1 MFERDASRL
10 MEKRVHI
17 VSFIRDYIG
26 GSGHDKG
33 VVGLSGGID
42 SALSYFLTCEALGPA
57 NTVGVIMQSKLSS
70 EESVKNAE
78 KIVAINNGMKR
89 YYDISPVVDGFRK
102 LLGAGSLGAGSLGEG
117 SLGEGSLGEG
127 SRLRLGNIQART
139 RMIILYNVAS
149 EIGGLVIGTGNK
161 SEILTG
167 YFTQY
172 GDGGCSIEPLGDL
185 YKTEVWELAKMVG
198 IPEEIIDKP
207 PSAELWKDQ
216 TDESELGVPYKTLD
230 EVLFL
235 LIEKNHL
242 PEEIEAL
249 GYNRKIVDRTVELVK
264 RSRYK
269 RHTPPYPQL
278 QTYNMQELL

>member
-1 MFERDASRL
+1 MFERDASSL

-42 SALSYFLTCEALGPA
+42 SALSYFFTCEALGPA

-70 EESVKNAE
+70 EESVKNSE

-89 YYDISPVVDGFRK
+89 YYDISPVVDGFCK
-102 LLGAGSLGAGSLGEG
+102 LLGEGA
-117 SLGEGSLGEG
+117 LGEG

-198 IPEEIIDKP
+198 IPEEIIDRP

-216 TDESELGVPYKTLD
+216 TDESELGMPYKTLD

-278 QTYNMQELL
+278 QTYNTQELF

>member
-42 SALSYFLTCEALGPA
+42 SALSYLLTCEALGPA
-57 NTVGVIMQSKLSS
+57 NTIGVIMPSKLSS

-89 YYDISPVVDGFRK
+89 YYDISPVVDGFCK
-102 LLGAGSLGAGSLGEG
+102 LLGEG
-117 SLGEGSLGEG
+117 SLKEG

-139 RMIILYNVAS
+139 RMVILYNVAS
-149 EIGGLVIGTGNK
+149 EIGGLVVGTGNK
-161 SEILTG
+161 TEILTG

-172 GDGGCSIEPLGDL
+172 GDGGVSFEPLGDL
-185 YKTEVWELAKMVG
+185 YKTEVWELAKVVG
-198 IPEEIIDKP
+198 IPEEIIKRP

-216 TDESELGVPYKTLD
+216 TDESELGMPYRTLD

-249 GYNRKIVDRTVELVK
+249 GYDRKIVDRAVELVE

-278 QTYNMQELL
+278 QTYNTQELL

>member
-1 MFERDASRL
+1 MFERDASSL

-42 SALSYFLTCEALGPA
+42 SALSYFFTCEALGPA

-70 EESVKNAE
+70 EESVKNSE

-89 YYDISPVVDGFRK
+89 YYDISPVVDGFCK
-102 LLGAGSLGAGSLGEG
+102 LLGEG
-117 SLGEGSLGEG
+117 SLGEGALGEG

-198 IPEEIIDKP
+198 IPEEIIDRP

-216 TDESELGVPYKTLD
+216 TDESELGMPYKTLD

-278 QTYNMQELL
+278 QTYNTQELL

>member
-26 GSGHDKG
+26 GSGCDKG

-57 NTVGVIMQSKLSS
+57 NTIGVIMPSKLSS

-78 KIVAINNGMKR
+78 KILAINSGMKR

-102 LLGAGSLGAGSLGEG
+102 LLGADSHREGSLKEG
-117 SLGEGSLGEG
+117 SLGEGA
-127 SRLRLGNIQART
+127 RLRLGNIQART

-149 EIGGLVIGTGNK
+149 EIGGLVVGTGNK
-161 SEILTG
+161 TEILTG

-172 GDGGCSIEPLGDL
+172 GDGGVSFEPLGDL
-185 YKTEVWELAKMVG
+185 YKTEVWELAKLVG
-198 IPEEIIDKP
+198 IPEEIIKRP

-216 TDESELGVPYKTLD
+216 TDEGELGMPYKTLD

-242 PEEIEAL
+242 PGEIEAL
-249 GYNRKIVDRTVELVK
+249 GYDRKIVDRTVELVK

-278 QTYNMQELL
+278 QKYNTQELL